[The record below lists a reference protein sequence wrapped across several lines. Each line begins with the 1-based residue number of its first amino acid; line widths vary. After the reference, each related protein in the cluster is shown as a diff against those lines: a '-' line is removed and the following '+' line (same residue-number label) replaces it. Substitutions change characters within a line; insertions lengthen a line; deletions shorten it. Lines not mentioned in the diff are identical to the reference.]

1 MFSPDRESPCRVTPR
16 QGFFISDGKYL
27 THPLDFLRRIGY
39 LDRMTTTPTAKKI
52 KTPRKSPI
60 AIAIIAGEKAVIR
73 ANKRHA
79 RSLVRADKM
88 RAKIATIIASGSSFD
103 ALVAQLRQNV
113 ENLRKVEKTLAGNA

>member
-1 MFSPDRESPCRVTPR
+1 MEGVFSV
-16 QGFFISDGKYL
+16 GKYL
-27 THPLDFLRRIGY
+27 IHPLDFPRRIGY
-39 LDRMTTTPTAKKI
+39 LDRMTTTPTKI

-79 RSLVRADKM
+79 RSLARADKM

-113 ENLRKVEKTLAGNA
+113 ENLRKVEKTLAGNN